1 MKRKL
6 FLSPILLLLL
16 VLSVSAQKPQ
26 PASAAQQD
34 LRKHIEYLASDKLEG
49 RRTGEPGATAAAK
62 YVAQEFA
69 KTKLTPGFVPSGG
82 GKRTFL
88 QPFPHVTDVSLA
100 ASGNSLEI
108 FAGGKRLSL
117 TLKNEWMPVGFSG
130 SNAVSELPLVEVGYG
145 ISARNLGYDDYA
157 GLDVKG
163 AVVLAWEG
171 SPNKDLDRFA
181 DVRYK
186 AIAARDAGAK
196 ALIVLGRKNAEG
208 SFDLTYDNYGSE
220 EIPVASISVDAI
232 NKLYELRSNI
242 SSTGVGSTSPDGT
255 DTKYLDDRT
264 TTTTPDGVRTVK
276 MSDGTTYTYHV
287 KLRKEGNR
295 TYTERDKK
303 TSIMLPGAHA
313 PFEIQEDDVD
323 RETFGS
329 RASNLKASL
338 SVHLERRAVDAYNV
352 IGILEGSDP
361 QLKNEAIIIGAHYD
375 HLGHGGSGSLAA
387 NSTEIHHGADD
398 NASGTTAVI
407 ELARQFAKEKRP
419 KRTLIFMTFGGEE
432 EGLLGSK
439 FYVNNP
445 AWPLEKTVAMI
456 NLDMVGRLNE
466 NKLTVGGIGT
476 ATEWND
482 VIQAANNP
490 TIRLGQTGSLF
501 GNITKSNEPVKSN
514 ETALFALQLNQ
525 DGFGPSD
532 HSSFYGKN
540 IPVLFFFTGTHADYH
555 KPSDTADKI
564 NYLGLQRIIL
574 LVRDVARSVAQS
586 PTRPTYAVAKS
597 SGQMGQVRLSVSL
610 GTIPSYGDTT
620 DGMILDGV
628 RDNSPASKA
637 GLKAGDKIVKLAGKD
652 VRNAMDYTYVLG
664 SMKAGEEYE
673 IELIRGTERM
683 TLKIIPAPSARR
695 P

>member
-1 MKRKL
+1 MKRTKVLL
-6 FLSPILLLLL
+6 FLSLLF
-16 VLSVSAQKPQ
+16 VGLSVSAQKPQ
-26 PASAAQQD
+26 LATAAQRD
-34 LRKHIEYLASDKLEG
+34 LRAHIEYLSSDKLEG
-49 RRTGEPGATAAAK
+49 RRTGEPGATEAAK
-62 YVAQEFA
+62 YVAEQFTKA
-69 KTKLTPGFVPSGG
+69 KLKPGHAASY
-82 GKRTFL
+82 L
-88 QPFPHVTDVSLA
+88 QPFPYIAGVTLGAD
-100 ASGNSLEI
+100 NSLRLDPGSNMEAGVNWMPLGYSPNADVPATGI
-108 FAGGKRLSL
+108 VFAGFGV
-117 TLKNEWMPVGFSG
+117 TAAEAN
-130 SNAVSELPLVEVGYG
+130 
-145 ISARNLGYDDYA
+145 YDDYK
-157 GLDVKG
+157 GLDVRDKI
-163 AVVLAWEG
+163 VLIFDNVPDAG
-171 SPNKDLDRFA
+171 NPHSAFARFDIHTKANIAKD
-181 DVRYK
+181 K
-186 AIAARDAGAK
+186 GAK
-196 ALIVLGRKNAEG
+196 AIILIAEDNDFKNDRLSRLVYDRTLGETALPVVGITRIH
-208 SFDLTYDNYGSE
+208 GSE
-220 EIPVASISVDAI
+220 LLGVNDAAKLTEIEKALGPQAE
-232 NKLYELRSNI
+232 KRP
-242 SSTGVGSTSPDGT
+242 VGSVSPALKAT
-255 DTKYLDDRT
+255 ARIKVNLA
-264 TTTTPDGVRTVK
+264 
-276 MSDGTTYTYHV
+276 
-287 KLRKEGNR
+287 
-295 TYTERDKK
+295 KK
-303 TSIMLPGAHA
+303 T
-313 PFEIQEDDVD
+313 
-323 RETFGS
+323 
-329 RASNLKASL
+329 
-338 SVHLERRAVDAYNV
+338 VDAYNV

-361 QLKNEAIIIGAHYD
+361 QLKNEAVIIGAHYD

-637 GLKAGDKIVKLAGKD
+637 GLRAGDKIVKLAGKD

-664 SMKAGEEYE
+664 SMKPGEEYE